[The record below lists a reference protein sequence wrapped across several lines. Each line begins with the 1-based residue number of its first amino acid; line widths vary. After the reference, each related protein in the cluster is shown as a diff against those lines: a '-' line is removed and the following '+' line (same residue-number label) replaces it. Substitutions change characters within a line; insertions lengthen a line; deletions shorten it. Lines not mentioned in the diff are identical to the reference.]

1 MRGEDITASSL
12 GLDLETVKALGFETE
27 EAFNE
32 AMKNVK
38 EDAQNALA
46 DMSLPNGL
54 FGLDTMSIEEAKKVS
69 SVFEKI
75 NLGPAGKAA
84 GEQFTKG
91 LNDMLSG
98 LSAED

>member
-69 SVFEKI
+69 NVFETI
-75 NLGPAGKAA
+75 NLGPKGEAAGKD
-84 GEQFTKG
+84 FVNG
-91 LNDMLSG
+91 LNTMLN
-98 LSAED
+98 EVNPEK